1 MSSHPSAI
9 TQSVALRAITQ
20 GVAPKAIAFG
30 SINMDLVA
38 KVPKLPVP
46 GETILG
52 SNFNTVPGGKGANQ
66 AVAMA
71 RLGVATY
78 MVGRVG
84 DDNFG
89 NQLLKTLQAAGVNI
103 ENILVDE
110 NVSSGVALISVDD
123 TGENQII
130 VVPGANGYVNSTDV
144 DNLISLL
151 PSCRIL
157 LMQFEIPLPTI
168 LLAAQ
173 AAKRLGVKIILDPA
187 PVLQEI
193 PAELYGLVDI
203 ITPNETEIGQ
213 LVGFPVIDINS
224 ATEVTNI
231 LLQRGVGCAIAKL
244 GVKGVVCTTKEETFI
259 VPAFAVETVDTVAAG
274 DAFNGGL
281 AAAIVER
288 LPLRQAVV
296 WGAAAGAIAAT
307 KLGAQS
313 SMPTKEELINFL
325 QARGAI

>member
-1 MSSHPSAI
+1 MNENP
-9 TQSVALRAITQ
+9 R
-20 GVAPKAIAFG
+20 AIAFG

-38 KVPKLPVP
+38 TTPKLPIP

-52 SNFNTVPGGKGANQ
+52 SNFFTVPGGKGANQ

-89 NQLLKTLQAAGVNI
+89 NQLLQTLKTAGVNT
-103 ENILVDE
+103 E
-110 NVSSGVALISVDD
+110 NVFVDKNISSGVALISVDD
-123 TGENQII
+123 RGENQIL
-130 VVPGANGYVNSTDV
+130 VVPGANGRVDKTDV
-144 DNLISLL
+144 ENLNSLL
-151 PSCRIL
+151 PTCRVL
-157 LMQFEIPLPTI
+157 LMQFEIPLPSI

-173 AAKRLGVKIILDPA
+173 AAKSLGVKVILDPA
-187 PVLQEI
+187 PVLKEI
-193 PAELYGLVDI
+193 PVELYGLVDI
-203 ITPNETEIGQ
+203 ITPNQTEITQ
-213 LVGFPVIDINS
+213 LVGFPVIDEGT
-224 ATEVTNI
+224 ATKATSI

-244 GVKGVVCTTKEETFI
+244 GVKGVVCATKEETFF
-259 VPAFAVETVDTVAAG
+259 VPAFPVDTVDTVAAG

-281 AAAIVER
+281 AAAIVEDI
-288 LPLRQAVV
+288 PLRQAVV
-296 WGAAAGAIAAT
+296 WGCAAGAIAAT
-307 KLGAQS
+307 KSGAQS